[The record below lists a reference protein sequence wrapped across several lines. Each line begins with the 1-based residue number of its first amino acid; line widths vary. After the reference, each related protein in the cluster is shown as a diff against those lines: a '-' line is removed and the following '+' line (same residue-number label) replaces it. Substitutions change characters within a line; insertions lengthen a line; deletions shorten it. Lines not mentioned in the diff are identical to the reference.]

1 MTTDPF
7 ETLGLPPR
15 FDLDPALVDQRVREL
30 GRALHPDRHATATA
44 GQRRQALG
52 RSIDVNEAGRVLRDP
67 IRRAEVLR
75 ERLLGAAHDALD
87 DAAGQKAPQALLFE
101 MMELRESLSAA
112 KDARDLSRVE
122 RLAAP
127 VREREERVL
136 RAIDERFQAALEGGS
151 LDLHA
156 LDAALLELRYLR
168 RFLAEVAAIEDEFG

>member
-7 ETLGLPPR
+7 DTLGLEPT
-15 FDLDPALVDQRVREL
+15 FALDPELIDRRVREL

-75 ERLLGAAHDALD
+75 KRLLGAALD
-87 DAAGQKAPQALLFE
+87 EAVAAKAPPELLLE
-101 MMELRESLSAA
+101 MLELRESLAAA
-112 KDARDLSRVE
+112 KAARDLGKVE

-127 VREREERVL
+127 VRDREERVL
-136 RAIDERFQAALEGGS
+136 RAIDERFQGALDGTR
-151 LDLHA
+151 LDLGA
-156 LDAALLELRYLR
+156 LDGDIAELRYLR
-168 RFLAEVAAIEDEFG
+168 RFLDEVSLIEDELG

>member
-7 ETLGLPPR
+7 DTLGLEPT
-15 FDLDPALVDQRVREL
+15 FALDPELIDRRVREL

-75 ERLLGAAHDALD
+75 KRLLGAALD
-87 DAAGQKAPQALLFE
+87 EAVAAKAPPELLLE
-101 MMELRESLSAA
+101 MLELRESLAAA
-112 KDARDLSRVE
+112 KAARDLGKVE

-127 VREREERVL
+127 VRDREERAL
-136 RAIDERFQAALEGGS
+136 RAIDERFQGALDGTR
-151 LDLHA
+151 LDLGA
-156 LDAALLELRYLR
+156 LDGDIAELRYLR
-168 RFLAEVAAIEDEFG
+168 RFLDEVSLIEDELG